1 MQLKL
6 SEIEKEY
13 LDQQFPDIHFSFYQ
27 STDIEH
33 FISCFVARVPNH
45 QSCKDNWLNIT
56 TEIAINFQAA
66 LTSELALWNIYL
78 VFICPEQIDK
88 HLKYQIENNRF
99 ALRKI
104 VLASKIDET
113 TWEQQIRDML
123 GRAILGDDLELDSA
137 LDLACTVPLITTDDN
152 FIRRALTNVPNIP
165 LDGKEKS
172 IQIRRKQIEELLV
185 QVTKY
190 EN

>member
-1 MQLKL
+1 M
-6 SEIEKEY
+6 
-13 LDQQFPDIHFSFYQ
+13 
-27 STDIEH
+27 
-33 FISCFVARVPNH
+33 
-45 QSCKDNWLNIT
+45 
-56 TEIAINFQAA
+56 
-66 LTSELALWNIYL
+66 
-78 VFICPEQIDK
+78 
-88 HLKYQIENNRF
+88 
-99 ALRKI
+99 RKI

-137 LDLACTVPLITTDDN
+137 LDRACTVPLITTDDN
-152 FIRRALTNVPNIP
+152 FIRQALTNVPNIP

-185 QVTKY
+185 QVTKN